1 MYPIYFVATVGLL
14 LLNLTGLMLLVR
26 RILPN
31 PALARA
37 TGVLGLCL
45 VLFFVEHF
53 VGLGRLSWVWP
64 LTSLLSGALIW
75 RARTEWRS
83 SAMLTETVVFVV
95 ALVYGLGWRW
105 RYPNIDGGS
114 EHLTDLVFI
123 SNYLAGDLLPPP
135 DRWQPGQ
142 VFDFYYGLQHYGAAL
157 MGRVFDLSA
166 GTAMNMANGLLLALT
181 ASLGWAVA
189 GAFIQKSWPRV
200 LLVCALIM
208 GGNGLAPFVPLS
220 ITQPTLK
227 ETFSATGVQSRYWA
241 STRFS
246 GMHDAQVNTEL
257 GKALFAPTSET
268 LDLPLETIS
277 FYSYLGDYHPP
288 QGGFALLLY
297 ALGLM
302 ALLARKPESDAAGDG
317 AALSDRQRGIVQ
329 ALLASTAVSVLTI
342 NGWVFPLQVLLV
354 GAGLFWC
361 WREKALNWRTVAI
374 GIGVTVALIYP
385 FFSRFAPM
393 ALPSPA
399 AFVKAGQHTSL
410 VVFLALHWPVLLLCG
425 LGIALARKSK
435 WALYLSLLVLALL
448 VISELIYID
457 DPYGGKF
464 ERFNTTL
471 KWWSWLWPAALVGLG
486 SLAWGLGGRISR
498 ALVTIVCVAVLVT
511 AVDVALAWFVAPRPD
526 AGKFAGDG
534 WLRSDTAHRSM
545 LDHLQNAPKGIML
558 EDPEGGS
565 YVRSSAF
572 ALFTGNTSAIGWPNH
587 ESIWRGGPFYIN
599 DRAEAARRF
608 YRGELENAPAWLTQN
623 QIRYVIWASW
633 NDGNTPGA
641 WAKISEQIGADY
653 HWRAFRQHGD
663 SRVGVWER
671 R

>member
-1 MYPIYFVATVGLL
+1 MYPIYFVATVALL

-26 RILPN
+26 RVLPN

-45 VLFFVEHF
+45 LLFFVEHF
-53 VGLGRLSWVWP
+53 VGLGKLSWLWP
-64 LTSLLSGALIW
+64 LTSLFSGVLIW
-75 RARTEWRS
+75 RARSTLRS
-83 SAMLTETVVFVV
+83 PEMLTETVVFVA
-95 ALVYGLGWRW
+95 ALAYGLGWRW

-123 SNYLAGDLLPPP
+123 SNYLAGDLLPPA

-142 VFDFYYGLQHYGAAL
+142 LFDFYYGLQHYGAAL
-157 MGRVFDLSA
+157 MGRIFNLTV

-181 ASLGWAVA
+181 ASLAWAVA
-189 GAFIQKSWPRV
+189 GAFIRKSWPRV

-302 ALLARKPESDAAGDG
+302 ALLARKPEKDAPDEGELTG
-317 AALSDRQRGIVQ
+317 PQRGIVQ

-354 GAGLFWC
+354 CAGFFWC
-361 WREKALNWRTVAI
+361 WRERMLEVRPVVI
-374 GIGVTVALIYP
+374 GIAVSVALIYP
-385 FFSRFAPM
+385 FFSHFAPM

-399 AFVKAGQHTSL
+399 ALVKAGQHTAPIT
-410 VVFLALHWPVLLLCG
+410 FLALHWPVLLLCALG
-425 LGIALARKSK
+425 LALSRKSR
-435 WALYLSLLVLALL
+435 WAMYLSIFLLVLLA
-448 VISELIYID
+448 VSELIYID

-486 SLAWGLGGRISR
+486 SLVWGLGGRISR
-498 ALVTIVCVAVLVT
+498 ALVVLTCAAVLIT
-511 AVDVALAWFVAPRPD
+511 AVDVALSWFVAPRPD

-572 ALFTGNTSAIGWPNH
+572 ALFTGNISAIGWPNH

-599 DRAEAARRF
+599 DRAENARKF
-608 YRGELENAPAWLTQN
+608 YRGELENAAIWLDQN
-623 QIRYVIWASW
+623 QVRYVIWAAW
-633 NDGNTPGA
+633 NDANTPGA
-641 WAKISEQIGADY
+641 WARISEQIGAQY
-653 HWRAFRQHGD
+653 HWRGFRQQGE

>member
-64 LTSLLSGALIW
+64 LTSLISGVLIW

-257 GKALFAPTSET
+257 GKALFAPASET

-302 ALLARKPESDAAGDG
+302 ALLARKPEPDAAGDD

-374 GIGVTVALIYP
+374 GIGVTVVLIYP

-435 WALYLSLLVLALL
+435 WALYLSLFLLALL
-448 VISELIYID
+448 AISELIYID

-464 ERFNTTL
+464 
-471 KWWSWLWPAALVGLG
+471 
-486 SLAWGLGGRISR
+486 
-498 ALVTIVCVAVLVT
+498 
-511 AVDVALAWFVAPRPD
+511 
-526 AGKFAGDG
+526 
-534 WLRSDTAHRSM
+534 
-545 LDHLQNAPKGIML
+545 
-558 EDPEGGS
+558 
-565 YVRSSAF
+565 
-572 ALFTGNTSAIGWPNH
+572 
-587 ESIWRGGPFYIN
+587 
-599 DRAEAARRF
+599 
-608 YRGELENAPAWLTQN
+608 
-623 QIRYVIWASW
+623 
-633 NDGNTPGA
+633 
-641 WAKISEQIGADY
+641 
-653 HWRAFRQHGD
+653 
-663 SRVGVWER
+663 
-671 R
+671 